1 MTKRNRIKLDREDLE
16 FMTEKQCD
24 HRRLRPMP
32 NEKELI
38 EMCLA
43 EMKKAVPEIVRAV
56 REQAEL
62 VARWRNLPRRPP
74 WVVENKDSK

>member
-1 MTKRNRIKLDREDLE
+1 MLSYGIDQEDLE

-24 HRRLRPMP
+24 RRRLRPMP
-32 NEKELI
+32 NEKEVI
-38 EMCLA
+38 EKSLA
-43 EMKKAVPEIVRAV
+43 AMERAVPEIVRAV

-74 WVVENKDSK
+74 WGVENKDSK

>member
-1 MTKRNRIKLDREDLE
+1 MLSYGIDQEDLE
-16 FMTEKQCD
+16 VMTENQREGC
-24 HRRLRPMP
+24 RLRPMP

-74 WVVENKDSK
+74 WGVENKDSN